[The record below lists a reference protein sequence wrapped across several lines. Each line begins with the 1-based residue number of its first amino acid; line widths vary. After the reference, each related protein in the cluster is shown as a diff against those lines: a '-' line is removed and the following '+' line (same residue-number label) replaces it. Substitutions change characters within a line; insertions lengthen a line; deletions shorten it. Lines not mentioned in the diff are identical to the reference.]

1 MTYVHASGSSF
12 LILVFGFVFPFFIHI
27 FTVLMHREEIYV
39 QKKKHISISDLY
51 SDGNEDMVATLQ
63 IIRNRGH
70 GRVKMS
76 EITKRCKRQI

>member
-1 MTYVHASGSSF
+1 
-12 LILVFGFVFPFFIHI
+12 
-27 FTVLMHREEIYV
+27 MHREEIYV

-51 SDGNEDMVATLQ
+51 SDGNEDMVAALQ
-63 IIRNRGH
+63 IFRNRGH

>member
-1 MTYVHASGSSF
+1 MRIKVDIFSC
-12 LILVFGFVFPFFIHI
+12 FGFFFLDLG
-27 FTVLMHREEIYV
+27 FSFTYTVLMHREEIYV

-51 SDGNEDMVATLQ
+51 SDGNEDKVATLQ
-63 IIRNRGH
+63 IFRNRGH

>member
-1 MTYVHASGSSF
+1 M
-12 LILVFGFVFPFFIHI
+12 FGFVFSLFIHV

-63 IIRNRGH
+63 IFRNRGH